1 MIKKRSDF
9 ISDNE
14 TDPMASLV
22 NMVDI
27 MLVLAVGFLIL
38 AITATGVA
46 DMSQQAT
53 DANQQEVVDVSQGEE
68 IPNDIEKD
76 SSSGSGYSRV
86 GSVYKDPE
94 TGKLVMID
102 N

>member
-9 ISDNE
+9 ISNNE

-38 AITATGVA
+38 AISATG
-46 DMSQQAT
+46 MSDIIQT
-53 DANQQEVVDVSQGEE
+53 STNNNQQEIIDVSQGEE
-68 IPNDIEKD
+68 IPNDIEES

-86 GSVYKDPE
+86 GSVYQDPE
-94 TGKLVMID
+94 TGKLIMID

>member
-9 ISDNE
+9 ISNNE

-38 AITATGVA
+38 AISATGMA
-46 DMSQQAT
+46 DMSQQSAQ
-53 DANQQEVVDVSQGEE
+53 APQQEVVDVSQGQEV
-68 IPNDIEKD
+68 PNNIEND

-94 TGKLVMID
+94 SGKLVMID